1 MCCASGPESAAKQRA
16 GHECSQPAS
25 STFFSSDKSKP
36 ATCSTAASYVT
47 SSYERTALKHRDKD
61 CSYFD
66 LRNRLDLLEVV
77 PISFAHIAC
86 RTIILSARTQT
97 FTTAREENERHEP
110 VLWYIGSLMS
120 PTRSYT
126 CAAGKPYS

>member
-1 MCCASGPESAAKQRA
+1 MWCASWPEGAAKQRA
-16 GHECSQPAS
+16 GHECSQPVS

-36 ATCSTAASYVT
+36 VTCSTAASCVT
-47 SSYERTALKHRDKD
+47 SSHERTALKHRDKD
-61 CSYFD
+61 SYLN